1 MDIKIESRNV
11 GMTPRWKTEIET
23 RVAALETDSIHIT
36 HARVTLTKN
45 AHHKKGADNAE
56 ALVLLTIPRRH
67 TVTARK
73 EAKTFEEAIRH
84 AFQAVETEIKK
95 MHEKRVSKDTVKAD
109 PAVLEIASEEV
120 PDENIAQASNN

>member
-11 GMTPRWKTEIET
+11 GMTPRWKTEIEN

-56 ALVLLTIPRRH
+56 ALVLLTVPRRH

-73 EAKTFEEAIRH
+73 ESKTFEEAIRK
-84 AFQAVETEIKK
+84 AFQAAATEIRK
-95 MHEKRVSKDTVKAD
+95 MHEKRAAKEPSKSGLSSLDT
-109 PAVLEIASEEV
+109 ITSELAE
-120 PDENIAQASNN
+120 ENVTQGA

>member
-11 GMTPRWKTEIET
+11 GMTPRWKTEIEN
-23 RVAALETDSIHIT
+23 RVASLETDSIHIT

-56 ALVLLTIPRRH
+56 ALVLVTIPRRH

-73 EAKTFEEAIRH
+73 EAKTFEEAIRR
-84 AFQAVETEIKK
+84 AFQAVGNEIKK
-95 MHEKRVSKDTVKAD
+95 MHQKRAAKEPNKSGLSSLRVTPPRLPDE
-109 PAVLEIASEEV
+109 EIAQG
-120 PDENIAQASNN
+120 A

>member
-1 MDIKIESRNV
+1 MDLKIESRNV
-11 GMTPRWKTEIET
+11 GMTPRWKTEIEN

-56 ALVLLTIPRRH
+56 ALVLVTVPRRH

-73 EAKTFEEAIRH
+73 EAKTFEEAIRR
-84 AFQAVETEIKK
+84 AFQAVGNEIKK
-95 MHEKRVSKDTVKAD
+95 MHEKRAAKELGKSG
-109 PAVLEIASEEV
+109 ASSLRSLSPEL
-120 PDENIAQASNN
+120 PDEKIAQGA

>member
-11 GMTPRWKTEIET
+11 GMTPRWKTEIEN

-56 ALVLLTIPRRH
+56 ALVLVTVPKRH

-73 EAKTFEEAIRH
+73 EAKTFEEAIRR
-84 AFQAVETEIKK
+84 AFQAVGTELRK
-95 MHEKRVSKDTVKAD
+95 MHEKRAAKE
-109 PAVLEIASEEV
+109 PAKSGMSSLNIMAPELEEE
-120 PDENIAQASNN
+120 NAAQGA